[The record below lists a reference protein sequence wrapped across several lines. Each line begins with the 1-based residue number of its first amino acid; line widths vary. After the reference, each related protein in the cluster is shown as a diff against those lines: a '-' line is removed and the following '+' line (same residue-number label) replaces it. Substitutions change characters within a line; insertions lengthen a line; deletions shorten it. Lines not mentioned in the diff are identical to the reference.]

1 MTLSHGDV
9 IELAAG
15 FVLGALTPTDDAA
28 VREHLASCP
37 EAHPEF
43 EALGSVVPYLADSLE
58 PVEPPADL
66 RARLLAAAA
75 AEPRGAGADRRAAPQ
90 FAAIPLAPAAAPPG
104 AVPVAFPSAAE
115 RTARAE
121 RTAAARAG
129 AGTWLV
135 RIAAVLAIVALGAW
149 NLQLQS
155 RLGNV
160 EGDLATARAYQ
171 DAVASAIAIASQPG
185 GQTAFMSGSDPSVAA
200 SGVAAV
206 SPEGRLVLAMR
217 GLKPTTGAEV
227 YEAWVIVGDAAP
239 VPIGGFQVGSAGTG
253 TFTATTGLAER
264 GAVVALTLEP
274 APNATAPT
282 LPVLSVGSLGGAN
295 G

>member
-9 IELAAG
+9 IERAAG
-15 FVLGALTPTDDAA
+15 FVLGALTPADDAA

-43 EALGSVVPYLADSLE
+43 ESLGSVVPYLAESLE
-58 PVEPPADL
+58 PVEPPAEL

-75 AEPRGAGADRRAAPQ
+75 AEPRGVGGERRAAPQ
-90 FAAIPLAPAAAPPG
+90 SAAIPPAPAAAPP
-104 AVPVAFPSAAE
+104 AAAPIPFPSAAE
-115 RTARAE
+115 RTVRAD
-121 RTAAARAG
+121 RTAASPAG

-135 RIAAVLAIVALGAW
+135 RIAAALAIAVLGAW
-149 NLQLQS
+149 NVQLQS
-155 RLGNV
+155 RLGNL

-171 DAVASAIAIASQPG
+171 DAVMSALAIASQPG
-185 GQTAFMSGSDPSVAA
+185 GQTAFMSGSDPSVTA

-253 TFTATTGLAER
+253 TFTATTGLAEP
-264 GAVVALTLEP
+264 GAIVALTLEP
-274 APNATAPT
+274 LPNATAPT
-282 LPVLSVGSLGGAN
+282 LPVLSVGTLGGAN